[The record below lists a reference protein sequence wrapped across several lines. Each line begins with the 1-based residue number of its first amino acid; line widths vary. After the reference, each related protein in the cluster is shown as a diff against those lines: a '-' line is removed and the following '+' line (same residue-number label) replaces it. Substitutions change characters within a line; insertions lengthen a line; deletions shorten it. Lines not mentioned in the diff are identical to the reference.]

1 MWGTLTRHLPAFP
14 ARAESEVLVQEA
26 LERLMQGRTVLTI
39 AHRLSTIRN
48 ADNIAVMGEGRIV
61 EAGTYDNL
69 MQIPDGSFR
78 RLVTAQTIVND

>member
-1 MWGTLTRHLPAFP
+1 
-14 ARAESEVLVQEA
+14 
-26 LERLMQGRTVLTI
+26 MQGRTVLTI